1 MSHHAATDRPSVT
14 IPMLQQRARDGQ
26 RLVMTTAYDAVTARL
41 ADPIVDMILVGD
53 SVGNVCLGFDNTLP
67 VSMAMMNHHL
77 EAVARTRPRALLVAD
92 MPYLSY
98 HLSLDDT
105 LCNAGGFL
113 QRGAAA
119 VKLEG
124 GAKRVET
131 IRALVEC
138 EIPVMGHLGLTP
150 QSVHAMGG
158 FKVQGRG
165 AQDAIRI
172 LEDAHRLQ
180 EAGCF
185 ALVLEGIPSE
195 LAARI
200 TESLSIPTIGIGA
213 GPHCS
218 GQVLVLHDV
227 LGLTQGHRPKFVRTY
242 VDGFD
247 VLQQALA
254 QWAEDVRSGAFPSAA
269 ESYALPAEAQAAVA
283 AWTPTSVH
291 PLMRPLML
299 TFRTIK
305 SLTQCLRGYRTSS
318 LRVGFVPTMGFLHEG
333 HRALIEESVARCD
346 ITVVSIFVN
355 PTQFGPERGSRPLS
369 PRPGRR
375 SRALPQGRREHDL
388 PARCQRD
395 LSARLPDH
403 CRARP
408 RGRTAVRRCPA
419 RAFPRG
425 RYCGRPSCSTSCSR
439 MSPSSARRTSSN
451 VP

>member
-1 MSHHAATDRPSVT
+1 MSHHPSPDRPAVT
-14 IPMLQQRARDGQ
+14 IPVLQQRVRDGQ

-41 ADPIVDMILVGD
+41 ADPVVDMILVGD

-77 EAVARTRPRALLVAD
+77 EAVMRTRPRALLVAD

-113 QRGAAA
+113 KRGAAA
-119 VKLEG
+119 VKVEG
-124 GAKRVET
+124 GAKRAET
-131 IRALVEC
+131 VQALVEC

-165 AQDAIRI
+165 AHDAVRI
-172 LEDAHRLQ
+172 LEDAHQLQ

-185 ALVLEGIPSE
+185 AIVLEGIPAE

-200 TESLSIPTIGIGA
+200 THTLSIPTIGIGA

-247 VLQQALA
+247 LLQQALPTGP
-254 QWAEDVRSGAFPSAA
+254 RTC
-269 ESYALPAEAQAAVA
+269 AAVPFRHPPKP
-283 AWTPTSVH
+283 TPC
-291 PLMRPLML
+291 RPMPRPRLPP
-299 TFRTIK
+299 
-305 SLTQCLRGYRTSS
+305 GYRTPPPAHEVCRCSPTARSS
-318 LRVGFVPTMGFLHEG
+318 P
-333 HRALIEESVARCD
+333 
-346 ITVVSIFVN
+346 
-355 PTQFGPERGSRPLS
+355 
-369 PRPGRR
+369 
-375 SRALPQGRREHDL
+375 
-388 PARCQRD
+388 
-395 LSARLPDH
+395 
-403 CRARP
+403 
-408 RGRTAVRRCPA
+408 
-419 RAFPRG
+419 
-425 RYCGRPSCSTSCSR
+425 
-439 MSPSSARRTSSN
+439 
-451 VP
+451 